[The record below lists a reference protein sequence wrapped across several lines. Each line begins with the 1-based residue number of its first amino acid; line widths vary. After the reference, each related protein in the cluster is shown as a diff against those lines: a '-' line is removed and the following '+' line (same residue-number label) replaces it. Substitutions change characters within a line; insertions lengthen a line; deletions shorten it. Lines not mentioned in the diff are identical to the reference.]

1 MKFTEKDIK
10 YFLDCGY
17 FESDIPQIK
26 RAKRFLRLTNE
37 KGEKMTQ
44 DKAVEVLGREN
55 FLSGL
60 SRASFHWTSSRE
72 SENGKHTIYFDCSKL
87 FEAVN

>member
-1 MKFTEKDIK
+1 MKFTGKDIK

-26 RAKRFLRLTNE
+26 MAKRVLRITNE
-37 KGEKMTQ
+37 KGDKITQ
-44 DKAVEVLGREN
+44 DKAIEILGRET

-60 SRASFHWTSSRE
+60 CRASFHWTSSRE
-72 SENGKHTIYFDCSKL
+72 SENGTHTIYFDCSKL